1 MIQRQCP
8 ECGNE
13 LVQARRPENQSG
25 RGATTGSSNY
35 WRCSTCGC
43 AFSAEQIRA
52 TKHPK
57 APLIEQALKP
67 TQI

>member
-8 ECGNE
+8 ECNGE

-25 RGATTGSSNY
+25 PGPGTGSSNY

-43 AFSAEQIRA
+43 GFTAEQIRE
-52 TKHPK
+52 TKRPK
-57 APLIEQALKP
+57 LRSIEHRS
-67 TQI
+67 